1 LPANSDRQPVA
12 NPIGM
17 YYTYII
23 YTLLFLVSFATA
35 EQGLLNGNT
44 CFYPLNRE
52 TGLVIKNTDFIRMK
66 RTWNLEENNYLQ
78 GGQGGTEYI
87 ETTIY
92 SPTAMTY
99 GVTNFAETKS

>member
-1 LPANSDRQPVA
+1 
-12 NPIGM
+12 
-17 YYTYII
+17 
-23 YTLLFLVSFATA
+23 
-35 EQGLLNGNT
+35 
-44 CFYPLNRE
+44 
-52 TGLVIKNTDFIRMK
+52 VIKNTDFIRMK

-99 GVTNFAETKS
+99 TTYQFIYH